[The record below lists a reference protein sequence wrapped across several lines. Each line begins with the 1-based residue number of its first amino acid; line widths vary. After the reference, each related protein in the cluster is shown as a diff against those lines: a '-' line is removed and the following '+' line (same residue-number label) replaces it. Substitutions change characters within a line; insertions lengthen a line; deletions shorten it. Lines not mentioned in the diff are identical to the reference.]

1 MLKLLFAL
9 AVVVGVIVV
18 AAQFMKTHHV
28 NGTPPAGP
36 QVVQIHVPNPIP
48 GGGTPSNNDKIY
60 VP

>member
-18 AAQFMKTHHV
+18 AGQFMKTHHV
-28 NGTPPAGP
+28 SGTPPVGP

-48 GGGTPSNNDKIY
+48 GDSGSNNDKLY